1 MTGGASTHRLLG
13 PHPAVAADLP
23 PLRRG
28 GAEVRPRHAPSLRVF
43 AKDGFEV
50 VERTGDTVRLAV
62 GRKGGAS

>member
-23 PLRRG
+23 P
-28 GAEVRPRHAPSLRVF
+28 LRVF